1 MQGATV
7 NCHTSYA
14 LAFFTVERYPPII
27 MAEIE
32 TSRRYTW
39 R

>member
-1 MQGATV
+1 MQGVAV
-7 NCHTSYA
+7 NCHTGYA
-14 LAFFTVERYPPII
+14 LAFCRVERYPPII
-27 MAEIE
+27 TAEIE